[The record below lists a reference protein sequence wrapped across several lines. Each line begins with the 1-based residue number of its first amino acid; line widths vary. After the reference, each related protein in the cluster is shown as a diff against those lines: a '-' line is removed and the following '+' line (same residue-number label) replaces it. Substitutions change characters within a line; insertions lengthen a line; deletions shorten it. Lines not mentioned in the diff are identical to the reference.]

1 MNGYSLQQYERIA
14 VDVAHVTNNVL
25 TQRRGTDP
33 TMVRQWLLTK
43 SQTGDVWMFAVLDDQ
58 AVPDFGPY
66 INAVHHLSTSLRGMK
81 VLVSNHTGFRLA
93 FLLSPVRRLP
103 KRVDLPAVSSGRL
116 LIGQQASGGLAG
128 GAWDKIGHM
137 MVAGMTGSGKS
148 YTVRSFTYQAIRQG
162 FDLLLGDLDNNTF
175 PMLAGHPALLAPLAE
190 DEAGFVEVLERA
202 IGEIE
207 HRKRLYK
214 QAASFPENI
223 DEYNRWAE
231 GAQVAP
237 LKRLLVVLDEFNS
250 AIENSGGVN
259 GELASLAMRLVWRG
273 RKFGVTFVMAS
284 QDFSKDV
291 VGKVRDQVGAM
302 IVHRV
307 RSADVARNMGLA
319 AAAQISAE
327 RPGRALTD
335 RWGLIQSFFVDKAQL
350 IVDGQ
355 AEDMLTEDERRIAE
369 RAQAESDGK
378 ISREVL
384 STFGMGQRE
393 ARRLQEE
400 WRVRGWAF
408 NDPAR
413 ANGLYITPKLADLL
427 TNRPTRPTLTN
438 RRPTDQPP
446 DQPDQPLFDGNL
458 SDLA

>member
-1 MNGYSLQQYERIA
+1 MNGYSLQEYERIA
-14 VDVAHVTNNVL
+14 VDVAQVTSNVL

-33 TMVRQWLLTK
+33 AMVRQWLLTR
-43 SQTGDVWMFAVLDDQ
+43 SPTGDVWMFAVLDDQ
-58 AVPDFGPY
+58 AIPDLSPY
-66 INAVHHLSTSLRGMK
+66 ANAAHHLSTSLRGMK

-103 KRVDLPAVSSGRL
+103 KRISLPDGYSTGRL

-128 GAWDKIGHM
+128 GEWDKIGHM
-137 MVAGMTGSGKS
+137 VVAGMTGSGKS
-148 YTVRSFTYQAIRQG
+148 YTVRSLVYQAIKQG

-190 DEAGFVEVLERA
+190 DEDGFVAVLERA
-202 IGEIE
+202 MGEIE

-231 GAQVAP
+231 GAQVEP

-259 GELASLAMRLVWRG
+259 GELASLATRLVWRG

-291 VGKVRDQVGAM
+291 LGKVRDQVGAM

-335 RWGLIQSFFVDKAQL
+335 RWGLIQSFFLDKQL
-350 IVDGQ
+350 LISGQ
-355 AEDMLTEDERRIAE
+355 AVDALTDDERRIAE
-369 RAQAESDGK
+369 RSLDEMEGK

-384 STFGMGQRE
+384 TDFGMGQRE

-400 WRVRGWAF
+400 WRARGWAF

-413 ANGLYITPKLADLL
+413 ANGLYITPKLVDLL

-438 RRPTDQPP
+438 PRPTDQPG
-446 DQPDQPLFDGNL
+446 DQPDQPILMPVKTAN
-458 SDLA
+458 